1 MTKPEAPSFLRIV
14 TTSFDV
20 AFPIFMG
27 LGLATAVSMMIA
39 FLFQSIAWDDPRI
52 KMSAAMAVLVPFGL
66 LGGTGLVLAWRIQR
80 VFRAGCVVPGTVLSK
95 RMTWRRVLAVQFSY
109 ELGSRTHCRTVY
121 LLPQPHTELLEPGCS
136 VDVIVLREWLPAGA
150 LIREAYE

>member
-1 MTKPEAPSFLRIV
+1 MTSPEAPSFRRIV

-27 LGLATAVSMMIA
+27 LGLATAVSLMIA
-39 FLFQSIAWDDPRI
+39 FLFQSIAWDDPRV
-52 KMSAAMAVLVPFGL
+52 KMSAAM
-66 LGGTGLVLAWRIQR
+66 T
-80 VFRAGCVVPGTVLSK
+80 
-95 RMTWRRVLAVQFSY
+95 VQFSY
-109 ELGSRTHCRTVY
+109 ELGSRTHRRTVY

-136 VDVIVLREWLPAGA
+136 VDVIVPREWLPSRA